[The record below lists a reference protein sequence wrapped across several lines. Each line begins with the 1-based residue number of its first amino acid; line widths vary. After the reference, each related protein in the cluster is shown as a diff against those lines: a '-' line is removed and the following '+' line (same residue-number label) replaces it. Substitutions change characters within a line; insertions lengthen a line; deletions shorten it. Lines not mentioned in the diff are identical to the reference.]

1 MKGVIMSRLKKWGI
15 LFIVWGWL
23 LLFAS
28 LTGYMERSMA
38 YSFLLGDIMNFLQ
51 IALPVIAIVFTVYF
65 LVEQRTDTRG
75 KPMRITIQYLW
86 ISLVAAMVLVNLIQ
100 RNVMHQINFELQH
113 PLFMVLTAF
122 AITITGVILR
132 YRLLIVG
139 GTVFGLLALAASYL
153 ELPEQ
158 LLVES
163 LAWLIAFI
171 IPGHLLHVKKIK
183 QS

>member
-28 LTGYMERSMA
+28 LTGYMERTMA
-38 YSFLLGDIMNFLQ
+38 YSFLLEDIMNFLQ
-51 IALPVIAIVFTVYF
+51 IALPVVAIVFTVYF
-65 LVEQRTDTRG
+65 LVEQRKDKRG
-75 KPMRITIQYLW
+75 KPMRISIQYLW
-86 ISLVAAMVLVNLIQ
+86 ISLVAAMVLINLIQ

-163 LAWLIAFI
+163 LAWLIAFVM
-171 IPGHLLHVKKIK
+171 PGHLLHVKKIK
-183 QS
+183 Q

>member
-1 MKGVIMSRLKKWGI
+1 MNGLTKSRLKKWSI

-23 LLFAS
+23 MLFAS

-38 YSFLLGDIMNFLQ
+38 YSFLLQDIMNFLQ

-65 LVEQRTDTRG
+65 LVEQRKDKRG
-75 KPMRITIQYLW
+75 KPVRITIQYLW
-86 ISLVAAMVLVNLIQ
+86 ISLVVGMVLVNLIQ
-100 RNVMHQINFELQH
+100 QNVMHQINFELQH

-132 YRLLIVG
+132 YRFMIVG
-139 GTVFGLLALAASYL
+139 GAVFGLLALAASCL

-158 LLVES
+158 QLVEFLS
-163 LAWLIAFI
+163 WLIAFI
-171 IPGHLLHVKKIK
+171 IPGHLLHAKKIR

>member
-1 MKGVIMSRLKKWGI
+1 
-15 LFIVWGWL
+15 
-23 LLFAS
+23 
-28 LTGYMERSMA
+28 
-38 YSFLLGDIMNFLQ
+38 
-51 IALPVIAIVFTVYF
+51 
-65 LVEQRTDTRG
+65 
-75 KPMRITIQYLW
+75 
-86 ISLVAAMVLVNLIQ
+86 MVLVNLIQ